1 MIEELNNALLT
12 TLSKEMNVPE
22 DRIRE
27 RRWKLFAIGVCAE
40 HDIEPP
46 EIPPHRDSPIA
57 ERLILRVR
65 PSRRMLGDTPY
76 G

>member
-27 RRWKLFAIGVCAE
+27 RRWAFCRGHLAE
-40 HDIEPP
+40 HEIKAP
-46 EIPPHRDSPIA
+46 EFAAHYNP
-57 ERLILRVR
+57 
-65 PSRRMLGDTPY
+65 GNDTIN
-76 G
+76 